1 MYQIQ
6 IHNRNYTSYNTIPI
20 TDTIINPFQEKLFH
34 GDTFSLLNEKIE
46 RKCSVIRK
54 QKKIQGIL
62 ILQNNKTYGS
72 YSKRLLY
79 KCVPNEI
86 NLPHFLIPY
95 IQKYDFQKTFT
106 NLFINF
112 EFKEWENKHPIGT
125 IVDIIGPVD
134 DNPSLF
140 EYELYC
146 KNLQSSLNNFNKT
159 ILPILPPNQSNLKE
173 DNTFIFTI
181 DPYGCIDFDDAFS
194 VNNEKIC
201 IYISNVPLFFEK
213 MGKKGWDVFS
223 LQTRISTI
231 YLPHMKK
238 PLLPNILSDNLC
250 SLKQGNW
257 RETIV
262 MEINKENIIFYNKCV
277 YISHNFIYEEPN
289 LLYHSHYQLLLEKG
303 KQLLS
308 NYPYIHSINDSHD
321 LVSYF
326 MIFMNHQIGLR
337 LSSGI
342 FRVTEENNNNTNIS
356 LKSFLHDWNS
366 NYSGLYNFV
375 DKKKREKVFH
385 EALQLEYYTHITSPI
400 RRVVDIIN
408 LILFQMDLK
417 LFTFSLS
424 ATKFVEKWVQE
435 IEYINETFHKI
446 KKIQNNCNFINSIQ
460 NQTNISGYVFE
471 REKEIYSV
479 YLPSLKCI
487 YYLNTMDEMEFFKE
501 YNFCIHVFED
511 EDKMKK
517 RIRLVNNILIE

>member
-6 IHNRNYTSYNTIPI
+6 INKRDYSSYNI
-20 TDTIINPFQEKLFH
+20 TPLTEIIINPFQEKLFH
-34 GDTFSLLNEKIE
+34 GDTFFLLNEKIE
-46 RKCSVIRK
+46 RKESIIRK

-95 IQKYDFQKTFT
+95 TQKYNFQKTFT

-112 EFKEWENKHPIGT
+112 EFKEWEEKHPIGT

-134 DNPSLF
+134 DNLSLF

-146 KNLQSSLNNFNKT
+146 KNLQSSLNNFNKA
-159 ILPILPPNQSNLKE
+159 ILPILPLNNTSLE
-173 DNTFIFTI
+173 DGTFIFTI
-181 DPYGCIDFDDAFS
+181 DPDGCTDYDDAFS
-194 VNNEKIC
+194 VDNEKVC

-213 MGKKGWDVFS
+213 MGITGWNVFS
-223 LQTRISTI
+223 LQKRISTI
-231 YLPHMKK
+231 YLPHTKK
-238 PLLPNILSDNLC
+238 PLLPNILSDDLC
-250 SLKQGNW
+250 SLKQGKW
-257 RETIV
+257 RETLV

-303 KQLLS
+303 KHFLS
-308 NYPYIHSINDSHD
+308 NYPYIESINDSHD

-342 FRVTEENNNNTNIS
+342 FRVTEENNNNTNVS
-356 LKSFLHDWNS
+356 LKPFLHDWNS
-366 NYSGLYNFV
+366 NYSGLYTFI
-375 DKKKREKVFH
+375 DKKNKEKVFH
-385 EALQLEYYTHITSPI
+385 SALKLEYYTHITSPI

-408 LILFQMDLK
+408 LILFQQEMK
-417 LFTFSLS
+417 LFPFSLS
-424 ATKFVEKWVQE
+424 AIKFVEKWIKQ
-435 IEYINETFHKI
+435 IEYINYSFHLI
-446 KKIQNNCNFINSIQ
+446 KKIQNKCNFIHSIQ
-460 NQTNISGYVFE
+460 NQTNISGYLFE
-471 REKEIYSV
+471 REKDTYSV
-479 YLPSLKCI
+479 YLPSLKI
-487 YYLNTMDEMEFFKE
+487 VYYLKSFDDMELFKE
-501 YNFCIHVFED
+501 YNFCIHLFED
-511 EDKMKK
+511 EDKMKR
-517 RIRLVNNILIE
+517 RIRLVNNMLIE

>member
-6 IHNRNYTSYNTIPI
+6 IHKRDYTSYDIIPSI
-20 TDTIINPFQEKLFH
+20 NTIINPYQEKLFH
-34 GDTFSLLNEKIE
+34 NDTFSLLNENIE
-46 RKCSVIRK
+46 RKDSIIRN

-79 KCVPNEI
+79 KCIPNEI
-86 NLPHFLIPY
+86 NLPYFLIPY
-95 IQKYDFQKTFT
+95 IQKYNFQKIFT

-112 EFKEWENKHPIGT
+112 EFKEWEEKHPIGT

-146 KNLQSSLNNFNKT
+146 KNLQSSLNNFNKA
-159 ILPILPPNQSNLKE
+159 ILPILPPNQFSPKE
-173 DNTFIFTI
+173 DNFIFTI
-181 DPYGCIDFDDAFS
+181 DPAGCTDFDDAFS
-194 VNNEKIC
+194 IDNEKIC

-213 MGKKGWDVFS
+213 IGNKGWDIFS
-223 LQTRISTI
+223 LYKRISTI
-231 YLPHMKK
+231 YLPHTKK
-238 PLLPNILSDNLC
+238 PLLPNILSDDLC
-250 SLKQGNW
+250 SLKQGKW

-289 LLYHSHYQLLLEKG
+289 LLYHSHYQLLLERS
-303 KQLLS
+303 KQLISL
-308 NYPYIHSINDSHD
+308 YPYIEFINDSHD
-321 LVSYF
+321 LVSFF

-342 FRVTEENNNNTNIS
+342 FRITKENIKNTNSS
-356 LKSFLHDWNS
+356 LKPFLNDWNS
-366 NYSGLYNFV
+366 NYSGLYTFV

-385 EALQLEYYTHITSPI
+385 EALQLENYTHITSPI

-408 LILFQMDLK
+408 LILFQKEMK

-424 ATKFVEKWVQE
+424 AIKFVEKWIQQ
-435 IEYINETFHKI
+435 IQYINETFYKI
-446 KKIQNNCNFINSIQ
+446 KKIQNKCNFIHSIQ
-460 NQTNISGYVFE
+460 NQKNISGYIF
-471 REKEIYSV
+471 EKEKETYSV
-479 YLPSLKCI
+479 YLPSLKSI
-487 YYLNTMDEMEFFKE
+487 YYFKTMDEIEFFKE

-517 RIRLVNNILIE
+517 RIRLVIN

>member
-6 IHNRNYTSYNTIPI
+6 IHNRNYTSYDIIPS
-20 TDTIINPFQEKLFH
+20 TETIINPFQEKLFH

-46 RKCSVIRK
+46 RKGSIIRK

-95 IQKYDFQKTFT
+95 VQKYDFQKTFT

-112 EFKEWENKHPIGT
+112 EFKEWEGKHPIGT
-125 IVDIIGPVD
+125 IVDIIGQVD

-146 KNLQSSLNNFNKT
+146 KDLQSSLNNFNKT
-159 ILPILPPNQSNLKE
+159 ILPILPLNQTNLQE
-173 DNTFIFTI
+173 GPFIFTI
-181 DPYGCIDFDDAFS
+181 DPDGCTDFDDAFS
-194 VNNEKIC
+194 VDSEKIC

-213 MGKKGWDVFS
+213 MGNKGWDVFS
-223 LQTRISTI
+223 LQKRISTI
-231 YLPHMKK
+231 YLPHSKK
-238 PLLPNILSDNLC
+238 PLLPNILSDDLC
-250 SLKQGNW
+250 SLKQGKW

-308 NYPYIHSINDSHD
+308 NYPYINSINDSHD
-321 LVSYF
+321 IVSYF

-342 FRVTEENNNNTNIS
+342 FRVTEENNKNTTNVS
-356 LKSFLHDWNS
+356 LKTFLNDWNS
-366 NYSGLYNFV
+366 NYSGVYTFV

-408 LILFQMDLK
+408 LILFQTDLK

-424 ATKFVEKWVQE
+424 AIKFVEKWVQE

-446 KKIQNNCNFINSIQ
+446 KKIQNKCKFIHSIQ
-460 NQTNISGYVFE
+460 NQTNISGYIFNK
-471 REKEIYSV
+471 EKETYSV

-487 YYLNTMDEMEFFKE
+487 YYLNTMDEMELFKE
-501 YNFCIHVFED
+501 YNFCIHIFED

-517 RIRLVNNILIE
+517 RIKLVNNILVS

>member
-6 IHNRNYTSYNTIPI
+6 IHKRDYTSYDIIPPI
-20 TDTIINPFQEKLFH
+20 DKIINPFHEKLFH
-34 GDTFSLLNEKIE
+34 SDTFSLLNEKIE
-46 RKCSVIRK
+46 IKDSILRKK
-54 QKKIQGIL
+54 KKIQGIL
-62 ILQNNKTYGS
+62 ILQSNKTFGS

-86 NLPHFLIPY
+86 NLPEFLIPY
-95 IQKYDFQKTFT
+95 IQKYNFQKTFT

-112 EFKEWENKHPIGT
+112 EFKEWIGKHPIGT

-146 KNLQSSLNNFNKT
+146 KNLQSSLNIFNKT
-159 ILPILPPNQSNLKE
+159 ILPILPTNQINKE
-173 DNTFIFTI
+173 ERTFIFTI
-181 DPYGCIDFDDAFS
+181 DPYGCVDFDDAFS
-194 VNNEKIC
+194 IDNDKVC

-213 MGKKGWDVFS
+213 MGNKGWDIFS
-223 LQTRISTI
+223 LQKRISTI
-231 YLPHMKK
+231 YLPHTKK
-238 PLLPNILSDNLC
+238 PLLPNILSDDLC
-250 SLKQGNW
+250 SLKQGKW
-257 RETIV
+257 RETLV
-262 MEINKENIIFYNKCV
+262 MEINKENIITFYNKCV
-277 YISHNFIYEEPN
+277 YISYNFIYEEPN

-308 NYPYIHSINDSHD
+308 LYPYIENINDSHE

-342 FRVTEENNNNTNIS
+342 FRVTKENITNTNIS
-356 LKSFLHDWNS
+356 LKPFLNEWNS
-366 NYSGLYNFV
+366 NYSGLYTFI

-400 RRVVDIIN
+400 RRLVDIIN
-408 LILFQMDLK
+408 LILFQQEMK
-417 LFTFSLS
+417 LFNFSLS
-424 ATKFVEKWVQE
+424 AKKFVEKWIRE
-435 IEYINETFHKI
+435 IKYINETFHQI
-446 KKIQNNCNFINSIQ
+446 KKIQNKCNFIHSIQ
-460 NQTNISGYVFE
+460 NETNTSGYIF
-471 REKEIYSV
+471 EKEKETYSV
-479 YLPSLKCI
+479 YLPSLKSI
-487 YYLNTMDEMEFFKE
+487 YYLKSMEEIEFYKE

-517 RIRLVNNILIE
+517 RIRLVIN